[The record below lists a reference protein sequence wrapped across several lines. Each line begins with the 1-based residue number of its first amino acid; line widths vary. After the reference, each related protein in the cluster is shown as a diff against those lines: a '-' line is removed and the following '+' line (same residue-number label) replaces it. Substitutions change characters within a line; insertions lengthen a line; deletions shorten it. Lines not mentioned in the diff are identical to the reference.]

1 MTIRKATVLG
11 GGVMGSQI
19 AALLVNAGLKVKILD
34 VVIDKE
40 DPNKISRKSYET
52 ITDKKRPHL
61 FDLDFAPNLTY
72 GNFDDDLQGED
83 DSDIYIEAVKEEL
96 DIKHNVWK
104 LVKKVAKDNA
114 LFATNTSGIPIEYI
128 AKVFSDEE
136 RQRFFGM
143 HFFNPPR
150 IMKLVEIIP
159 LKDTAEESVKAAQDF
174 AENKLGKGVV
184 IANDV
189 PGFVAN
195 RVGTQTMNDIMHRA
209 EAQGI
214 SISDTDALT
223 GRSIGRPSTG
233 TYGLSDLVGIDI
245 AVTVTKGLQQVPG
258 EEKFFH
264 DTKIAEKLVENGA
277 LGRKTK
283 AGFYKKVKNQI
294 LVFDPKSNDYVEQ
307 SKPEFPIL
315 GKFSKDLKA
324 NMDVIFNADDAAG
337 LFMWE
342 TMRNNFYYSA
352 LNVPKAASDYK
363 DIDRALVWGFNWKK
377 GPFQLWDMMG
387 FERVKE
393 RMKAE
398 LGELPSWI
406 EERTEPFY

>member
-61 FDLDFAPNLTY
+61 FDLDFSPNLTY

-283 AGFYKKVKNQI
+283 QASIKKLKT
-294 LVFDPKSNDYVEQ
+294 
-307 SKPEFPIL
+307 
-315 GKFSKDLKA
+315 KFSYSIQKA
-324 NMDVIFNADDAAG
+324 TTTWNSQN
-337 LFMWE
+337 L
-342 TMRNNFYYSA
+342 NF
-352 LNVPKAASDYK
+352 
-363 DIDRALVWGFNWKK
+363 RF
-377 GPFQLWDMMG
+377 
-387 FERVKE
+387 
-393 RMKAE
+393 
-398 LGELPSWI
+398 
-406 EERTEPFY
+406 